1 MKQTKYLF
9 VKIYQV
15 TGFVVFYLFEM
26 IKANILIAGDILS
39 PKAIMEPGIVKI
51 ELDVTSD
58 HEILSFFNLIS
69 MTPGTL
75 SVDLSEDKKFIY
87 VHAWNID
94 DVEEFKKSIKNKLEK
109 RVMEVFR

>member
-1 MKQTKYLF
+1 MKHIMKFFT
-9 VKIYQV
+9 KIYQV
-15 TGFVVFYLFEM
+15 TGFVLFYLIEM
-26 IKANILIAGDILS
+26 IKANILIAVDILS
-39 PKAIMEPGIVKI
+39 PNATMKPGIVKI

-87 VHAWNID
+87 VHAWHID

-109 RVMEVFR
+109 RVMEVYR